1 MLDPLSKPSNI
12 LARGTTVPDS
22 TAKGTLP
29 KQRSLPKNFLLKRLD
44 TRYWRRLFRYLYI
57 RFLRIRSRPE
67 AIARGA
73 AAGAFAGA
81 FPLMGLQIII
91 GVAIAATIR
100 GNKAIAAASTWISNP
115 LTYVPLFLLN
125 FHVGRWLLRQPMT
138 TELPISSSSWSW
150 DALMSMGLSVIAS
163 LMVGSFVVGLIVGA
177 LGYFVGFAIAK
188 RVQYLKQRK
197 RSR

>member
-1 MLDPLSKPSNI
+1 MLDPLSNPSNI
-12 LARGTTVPDS
+12 LDRGTTAPDS
-22 TAKGTLP
+22 TAKGMLP
-29 KQRSLPKNFLLKRLD
+29 ERRSHPKNFLLKRLD

-57 RFLRIRSRPE
+57 RFLRMRSSPE
-67 AIARGA
+67 AIAKGA
-73 AAGAFAGA
+73 AAGAFAGS
-81 FPLMGLQIII
+81 FPLMGLQIVM
-91 GVAIAATIR
+91 GVAIAAAIR

-125 FHVGRWLLRQPMT
+125 FHVGRWLLRQPTT

-150 DALMSMGLSVIAS
+150 DALMSMGLSVVAS
-163 LMVGSFVVGLIVGA
+163 LMVGSFLVGLVLGA

-188 RVQYLKQRK
+188 RVQYLKQYK